1 MPLRWYFISVV
12 LRFKPSATK
21 ARKAFRQRQPVEEN
35 WEIHRATSLAAARAK
50 AKKAAKVACATPMT
64 NLKTGEKGL
73 WTFVGIKECW
83 LIYDDL
89 ADGCEIAWVWATPR
103 VEVLDSN
110 GASLCPIALPELIS
124 RSRSSSEVDRRAN
137 GRKVFWF

>member
-35 WEIHRATSLAAARAK
+35 WEIHRAISLAAASAK

-89 ADGCEIAWVWATPR
+89 ADGCEIAWFQHGRMTDNQLRRLMCNKPK
-103 VEVLDSN
+103 
-110 GASLCPIALPELIS
+110 
-124 RSRSSSEVDRRAN
+124 SSKRD
-137 GRKVFWF
+137 GRNARLG